1 MCKYIEGDGEGRTRT
16 YHGWLLLRVYL
27 YISICMCQYTH
38 THTPR
43 THTHT
48 IICIY
53 TRACAH
59 VYMYCCCCCCRRR
72 VCVLECVRVCTD
84 RPVVGVVQSAHC
96 VIFENRVVFVCTHSH
111 GCVRTIPIQDGKVTL
126 LLRLR
131 LFICIYRGAISAAA
145 VFLDR
150 PSPTAASRQDIVT
163 FV

>member
-1 MCKYIEGDGEGRTRT
+1 VCKYRGRWGGPHTHVPRLVIIESLSL
-16 YHGWLLLRVYL
+16 YIYL
-27 YISICMCQYTH
+27 YVSVHAHAHTTH
-38 THTPR
+38 THAHNNMHIHAR
-43 THTHT
+43 LRA
-48 IICIY
+48 CIY
-53 TRACAH
+53 
-59 VYMYCCCCCCRRR
+59 VLSSSSS

-96 VIFENRVVFVCTHSH
+96 VIFENRVVFCVYALSH

-126 LLRLR
+126 LLLLLR
-131 LFICIYRGAISAAA
+131 LFICIYRDAISAAAA